1 MMTDVCVASTTRAAM
16 DYGFENTI
24 ITDAVT
30 TKNREFNGKVLTAEQ
45 VTDSY
50 LSGLNALGGLYA
62 KLESSEKYIN

>member
-1 MMTDVCVASTTRAAM
+1 M

-24 ITDAVT
+24 IIDAVT
-30 TKNREFNGKVLTAEQ
+30 TKTENLTESTTRRTSNRL
-45 VTDSY
+45 

>member
-1 MMTDVCVASTTRAAM
+1 MTDVCVASTTSS
-16 DYGFENTI
+16 YGLWFWKH
-24 ITDAVT
+24 TDAVT
-30 TKNREFNGKVLTAEQ
+30 TKKQKFNGKVLLAEQ

>member
-30 TKNREFNGKVLTAEQ
+30 TKNRENLT
-45 VTDSY
+45 
-50 LSGLNALGGLYA
+50 
-62 KLESSEKYIN
+62 EKYYSQNK

>member
-1 MMTDVCVASTTRAAM
+1 MVLKTRSLPM
-16 DYGFENTI
+16 LLRQ
-24 ITDAVT
+24 
-30 TKNREFNGKVLTAEQ
+30 NREFNGKVLLAEQ

>member
-1 MMTDVCVASTTRAAM
+1 M

-30 TKNREFNGKVLTAEQ
+30 TKNREFNGKVLLAEH
-45 VTDSY
+45 VTESY

>member
-1 MMTDVCVASTTRAAM
+1 M

-30 TKNREFNGKVLTAEQ
+30 TKTENLTEKYYRRTSNRL
-45 VTDSY
+45 Y

>member
-1 MMTDVCVASTTRAAM
+1 MVLKTLSLRCCYD
-16 DYGFENTI
+16 
-24 ITDAVT
+24 
-30 TKNREFNGKVLTAEQ
+30 KNREFNGKVLLAEQ

>member
-1 MMTDVCVASTTRAAM
+1 VVFDVCVASTTRAAM

-24 ITDAVT
+24 IIDAVT
-30 TKNREFNGKVLTAEQ
+30 TKTGNLTEKYYSEQ

>member
-1 MMTDVCVASTTRAAM
+1 MVLKTRSLPM
-16 DYGFENTI
+16 LLRQ
-24 ITDAVT
+24 
-30 TKNREFNGKVLTAEQ
+30 KQEFNGKVLLAEQ